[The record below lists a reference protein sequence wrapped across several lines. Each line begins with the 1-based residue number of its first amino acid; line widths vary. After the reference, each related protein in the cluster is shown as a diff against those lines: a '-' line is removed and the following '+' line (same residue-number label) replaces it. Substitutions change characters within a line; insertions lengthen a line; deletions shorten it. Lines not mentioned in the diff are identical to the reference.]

1 MRRLLKRK
9 TRSTFFYSSLVI
21 AILILIFSSL
31 FIAKVFFPNILS
43 QDEEIISPEVKT
55 GKILDFEKK
64 LSQNDISFNKIYV
77 ATSGAYLIAKLDNGP
92 TVYFS
97 NEKPVDLQVRSL
109 HEVLT
114 RFTIDGQSQ
123 KNNGGKE
130 PKIIDFRFDKP
141 VVRF

>member
-1 MRRLLKRK
+1 MRRLLKKR
-9 TRSTFFYSSLVI
+9 TRSTFFYISLVV
-21 AILILIFSSL
+21 AILIFIFSSL

-43 QDEEIISPEVKT
+43 QDEKIISPEIKM

-64 LSQNDISFNKIYV
+64 LSESDIAFSKVYI
-77 ATSGAYLIAKLDNGP
+77 ATSGAYLIAKLDDGP

-114 RFTIDGQSQ
+114 RLTIDWQPQ
-123 KNNGGKE
+123 KSNGGKE
-130 PKIIDFRFDKP
+130 PKLIDFRYDKP